1 MTERKPEYF
10 RNYRPITINWF
21 TGWWLSL
28 PLWKIWKSVGIIIPN
43 IWKKCKMFQTTNQF
57 QMIQIQE
64 GKWKVPDIWQ
74 RPSNVV
80 RCHLPGSPCHSHSRA
95 KKMRSR
101 GQRVVP
107 MDLGALSAHI
117 FQWIGRKFQTGNPE
131 TRDFTQT
138 LSRRFPM
145 ISSIYVLFNQF
156 WEICSGYMW
165 LSPWESGTETS
176 KSCKN
181 FDAAPMGRWQVETTS

>member
-1 MTERKPEYF
+1 MKVCWDYYSQYMEKNAKCSKPPTSF
-10 RNYRPITINWF
+10 KWF
-21 TGWWLSL
+21 KYKRENEKFLTFGRDLAT
-28 PLWKIWKSVGIIIPN
+28 LWGVISRVPPAIATAAR
-43 IWKKCKMFQTTNQF
+43 KKC
-57 QMIQIQE
+57 E
-64 GKWKVPDIWQ
+64 AG
-74 RPSNVV
+74 
-80 RCHLPGSPCHSHSRA
+80 A
-95 KKMRSR
+95 KELW
-101 GQRVVP
+101 P

-176 KSCKN
+176 KSCMN